1 MNTLKDM
8 LLSQPKKKNK
18 WKNQYQNRGPI
29 ANIIII
35 ILIIGGI
42 ASIYRVVNSKIEK
55 HHSFQFYYEQAT
67 RYREDGQF
75 LAIASF
81 EEAVSI
87 NPDLSRA
94 HYELGNLYTR
104 QQDYDKAISAYIR
117 FIEINPNH
125 AHGHYNLVR
134 AYALNGDKK
143 LASQSLAKAMSIDSD
158 LIQQPKIGSDLIQQS
173 KDEVL
178 SELIP
183 RRNR

>member
-1 MNTLKDM
+1 MVYAEIGKD
-8 LLSQPKKKNK
+8 S
-18 WKNQYQNRGPI
+18 
-29 ANIIII
+29 
-35 ILIIGGI
+35 
-42 ASIYRVVNSKIEK
+42 
-55 HHSFQFYYEQAT
+55 
-67 RYREDGQF
+67 

-94 HYELGNLYTR
+94 HHELGNLYTR